1 MVQAIDVIN
10 EFKDLADRGQGVDA
24 DGVAGTQCA
33 DLAVHIMLKY
43 FNIRLYGNAID
54 LLDSAKS
61 QKVQVIYDAEGVNPI
76 AGDLIVIEVP
86 YHKYGHVALV
96 TEDSDGV
103 TIKTIEQNID
113 PNTDLDYKLHYG
125 GPAMY
130 NERSFE
136 GVIGWIRPSYGG
148 NTMGV
153 KIIDGDLFSPVID
166 KVDPNIMNANNDRLG
181 VDLIVIHHNA
191 GTSDENAR
199 RTWYVGGSAGTSAHY
214 QVADDIVW
222 GCVGEESVAFHAG
235 DYNINQRSIG
245 IEHLNNTG
253 APLWTIS
260 EKTYKKSAELIHE
273 ICTRRG
279 IPFDRDHILK
289 HSDVYPTACPGGIDI
304 DRLIRMARD
313 WKTVVESNANT
324 IETMIAKNGV
334 DVLIRDVD
342 FTKGTFKVIVKNTRG
357 DFDIRIPVWTE
368 KGGQDDLVWY
378 TAERTGNDHSVTV
391 KIADHKSE
399 KDLYIAHAY
408 AVDTTG
414 GNHFLGANEVIM
426 HQDQSAI
433 ISITAVKEHE
443 KEIDILLSNIK
454 STNEIKAVKF
464 PVWSNPNGQDDIVW
478 YDGEA
483 AGEGCYKVTVDTSKH
498 ANPEG
503 PFTIHAYLV
512 LETENVVGVAGG
524 EYSFEIKSSDNK
536 EKPQVVVYS
545 TEDLTV
551 KLNVLSKE
559 DFAKLTSN
567 K

>member
-1 MVQAIDVIN
+1 MANATDVIN
-10 EFKDLADRGQGVDA
+10 EFKSLANKGVGVDA
-24 DGVAGTQCA
+24 DGQYGTQCA
-33 DLAVHIMLKY
+33 DLAVYIMLKY
-43 FNIRLYGNAID
+43 CNIRLYGNAID
-54 LLDSAKS
+54 FLNSAKS
-61 QKVQVIYDAEGVNPI
+61 QNVEVIYDAEGVNPI
-76 AGDLIVIEVP
+76 AGDLVVIDVP
-86 YHKYGHVALV
+86 GHDFGHVALV
-96 TEDSDGV
+96 IEDSDGV

-113 PNTDLDYKLHYG
+113 PNTDLDYKLTYG

-130 NERSFE
+130 NERSFD
-136 GVIGWIRPSYGG
+136 GVIGWIRPNYGG
-148 NTMGV
+148 NKMGV

-166 KVDPNIMNANNDRLG
+166 KVDPNIMNANNDRLAI
-181 VDLIVIHHNA
+181 DRIVIHHNA
-191 GTSDENAR
+191 GTNDENAR

-214 QVADDIVW
+214 QVADNVVW

-235 DYNINQRSIG
+235 DYTMNQRSIG

-260 EKTYKKSAELIHE
+260 EATYRKSAELIHE

-279 IPFDRDHILK
+279 IPLDREHIIK

-304 DRLIRMARD
+304 DRLIRIARER
-313 WKTVVESNANT
+313 KTIVESNAHS
-324 IETMIAKNGV
+324 IETMIAKNGI
-334 DVLIRDVD
+334 DVLIKEVD
-342 FTKGTFKVIVKNTRG
+342 FVKGTFKVIVKNTRG

-368 KGGQDDLVWY
+368 TGGQDDLVWY
-378 TAERTGNDHSVTV
+378 AAERTGDDHSVTV
-391 KIADHKSE
+391 KISDHNSE

-414 GNHFLGANEVIM
+414 GNHFLGSNEVIM
-426 HQDQSAI
+426 HQEQSAI

-454 STNEIKAVKF
+454 STNKIKAVKF

-478 YDGEA
+478 YDGEE
-483 AGEGCYKVTVDTSKH
+483 AGEGCYKVTVDTAKH

-503 PFTIHAYLV
+503 PFTIHAYLI
-512 LETENVVGVAGG
+512 LATDNAVGVAGG
-524 EYSFEIKSSDNK
+524 EYSFEVKPTENK
-536 EKPQVVVYS
+536 EKPQIVVYS